1 MKMFTAKTFATLLA
15 LFLATGSPASAQFFA
30 RFTNP
35 KVEVTMTHPPGFPLS
50 LERAAVVPRGDDCAE
65 EFGDTV
71 VALFARQGVDLVDRQ
86 NIETVLAEQDLGAS
100 GYVDADTAVELGQV
114 LGSAALIL
122 VTTQRCD
129 EEQNRS
135 SERVKTLSGDERTK
149 YTAKTEGFFKGSVR
163 VVDLATARIFAAQTV
178 DGRSTLENT
187 SYDGYPES
195 PSRYDARDAALS
207 DALVRVHRMFFPWD
221 ERRNLYFFND
231 DECNLKA
238 AFKLLKIDDVA
249 GAAELSAENLEICKT
264 ADVKPKFLARA
275 YYNLGMARLLQ
286 SRYDEAL
293 EYLEQA
299 YRRDG
304 GSIIADSIE
313 EARRAQRLAA
323 QMAELEDSAALGPE
337 VAQARN
343 QAQPTS
349 GASEAAEGG
358 GASSLAARL
367 EQLETLLDQGLISQK
382 EYDEKRQEILGDI

>member
-1 MKMFTAKTFATLLA
+1 MKTFTAKTFPTLLA
-15 LFLATGSPASAQFFA
+15 LVLATGSPASGQFFA

-35 KVEVTMTHPPGFPLS
+35 KVEVTMTHPPGFPLG
-50 LERAAVVPRGDDCAE
+50 LERAAVVPRGGECSE

-71 VALFARQGVDLVDRQ
+71 VELFAREGVELLDRQ

-100 GYVDADTAVELGQV
+100 GYVDAETAVDLGEI

-135 SERVKTLSGDERTK
+135 SERRKTLSGEERTQ

-178 DGRSTLENT
+178 EGRSNLENT
-187 SYDGYPES
+187 SYDGYPEY
-195 PSRYDARDAALS
+195 PSRYDARDGALRQ
-207 DALVRVHRMFFPWD
+207 ALVQVRRMFFPWD

-231 DECNLKA
+231 DECNLRA

-249 GAAELSAENLEICKT
+249 GAAELSAENLEMCKT
-264 ADVKPKFLARA
+264 AEVKPKFLARA

-304 GSIIADSIE
+304 GSIIADSIG
-313 EARRAQRLAA
+313 EARRAQQLAS
-323 QMAELEDSAALGPE
+323 QMAKLEDSAALGPE
-337 VAQARN
+337 VAGAQDR
-343 QAQPTS
+343 AQPPS
-349 GASEAAEGG
+349 GVSEAAEGG
-358 GASSLAARL
+358 GASSLAERL
-367 EQLETLLDQGLISQK
+367 EQLDTLLDQGLISQK
-382 EYDEKRQEILGDI
+382 EYDEKRQEVLSDI